1 MVAMEI
7 PIVIMTTATYFDL
20 GYLEQ
25 RERERERERE
35 DREEREIINM

>member
-7 PIVIMTTATYFDL
+7 PTVIMTTATYFDL

-25 RERERERERE
+25 RERERE
-35 DREEREIINM
+35 DRELSTCNIT